1 MHVFPSR
8 LNESTSGPDRLLP
21 SRGRTTMDEAPTR
34 DPAAV
39 SDRLG
44 ALASA
49 LGGGANPFLRDPE
62 MLDLVYGINGFGM
75 NWLAAETG
83 LPGVRDVILDLL
95 HDAVR
100 SREDGPAIL
109 MDLGRILRSDVH
121 PTSWLNTEKQRW
133 RHRLVDLLGRICR
146 ENVGTEIG
154 EVAVRET
161 VGTIVSDSCMVTVDV
176 RGQCLDCIAECLA
189 ELPSLDVEPH
199 LEVVEEAV
207 AGFRPCHERPLALQ
221 VMDTHD
227 TIDPHVDLPDR
238 PFLDVLESAA
248 RAKARER
255 AFVFGARLADAVL
268 DVRPSE
274 RAGRIAALAREG
286 RAALAAV
293 RFGVLTSAEFEAFIR
308 ARLPSRAADLSD
320 YVVNRHQ
327 VLTDGLTI
335 QELSRW
341 LIAAPENSS
350 SDRRSRRTITAFFR
364 QVFGMGQAAN
374 AGLDARPFFIDHGY
388 GPDGDQLDWPS
399 YVFLPAG
406 TIWGKGAG
414 VDLSCGVAIGG
425 GVDLALRGGRDAAY
439 IGGSWSATL
448 YHGHS
453 HTGGR
458 EGSQGAES
466 RDRILHFGLTVDDGE
481 RLPWGEYV
489 EAEQH
494 VGGGPYTGVRTY
506 PLAPAR

>member
-1 MHVFPSR
+1 
-8 LNESTSGPDRLLP
+8 
-21 SRGRTTMDEAPTR
+21 MDEAPNR
-34 DPAAV
+34 DSAAV
-39 SDRLG
+39 AGRLE

-49 LGGGANPFLRDPE
+49 LRGGGANPFLHDAE
-62 MLDLVYGINGFGM
+62 MLDLLYGINGFGM

-83 LPGVRDVILDLL
+83 VPGVREVLL
-95 HDAVR
+95 GLVYDAVS
-100 SREDGPAIL
+100 SREDGPGIL
-109 MDLGRILRSDVH
+109 TNLGQVLRSDIH
-121 PTSWLNTEKQRW
+121 HTSWLNTEKQRF

-146 ENVGTEIG
+146 EHAGMAVGELAIR
-154 EVAVRET
+154 EMVR
-161 VGTIVSDSCMVTVDV
+161 TIVSDSSMLTLDV

-189 ELPSLDVEPH
+189 ELPSLDIEPH
-199 LEVVEEAV
+199 LEVVEEVV
-207 AGFRPCHERPLALQ
+207 ARFRPGHERALALQ
-221 VMDTHD
+221 VTDTHD
-227 TIDPHVDLPDR
+227 TIDPHVGFPDR
-238 PFLDVLESAA
+238 PFLEVLERAA
-248 RAKARER
+248 SAKAQER

-268 DVRPSE
+268 AVRPSG
-274 RAGRIAALAREG
+274 RAQSIAARAQEG

-293 RFGVLTSAEFEAFIR
+293 RSGVLSSAEFEAFIQ
-308 ARLPSRAADLSD
+308 ARLPSRASGLED

-327 VLTDGLTI
+327 VLVDGLTI
-335 QELSRW
+335 HELFRW

-364 QVFGMGQAAN
+364 QVLGMGQAAN

-388 GPDGDQLDWPS
+388 GPDGIQLDWPS

-414 VDLSCGVAIGG
+414 VDLSCGVAFGG
-425 GVDLALRGGRDAAY
+425 GVDLAAGRGRDAAY

-453 HTGGR
+453 HVGGT

-466 RDRILHFGLTVDDGE
+466 RDRIVHFGLTVDDGE
-481 RLPWGEYV
+481 RLPWGVYV

-494 VGGGPYTGVRTY
+494 VGGGVYPGVRTY
-506 PLAPAR
+506 PLSPAR